1 MKAPVLFL
9 EPRKKPVSIMR
20 FARLRAILSTIY
32 ASLDMSISLSYSDT
46 ISIAENDSILQKMTR
61 TRCKNIIDNIFIN
74 QNRTANIR
82 CPILI
87 TDRYMFLLR

>member
-1 MKAPVLFL
+1 MSILKCKMTRMVCFL
-9 EPRKKPVSIMR
+9 QVNG
-20 FARLRAILSTIY
+20 IY

-74 QNRTANIR
+74 QKRTANIR
-82 CPILI
+82 CPLLI